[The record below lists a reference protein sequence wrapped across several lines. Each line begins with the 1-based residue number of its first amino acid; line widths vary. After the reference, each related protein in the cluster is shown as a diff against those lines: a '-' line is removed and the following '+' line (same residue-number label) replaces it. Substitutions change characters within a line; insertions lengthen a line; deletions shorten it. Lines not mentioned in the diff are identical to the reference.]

1 MAEINTLVYGIKSS
15 WIDII
20 TYDESVPAENRV
32 KYANFGDNQTSILK
46 AYTANKLPLG
56 TPWDKSLSYAAL
68 GNKMPLSNI
77 QYWYGDKDSSDP
89 LILTVLNQDERLIT
103 NYALGTS
110 GGFPAYEPDVQ
121 GMGNIV
127 VEGEEFAAVKAR
139 YNRYTNG
146 AEYSSSYTAWVN
158 FSPFTQIPVKR
169 CVLVPYVEAYRTDF
183 SYGTQFELT
192 DYLLNRK
199 AEYNKITRIFVSIC
213 VDDSTTYDPETGT
226 GSPSRFSNFSLC
238 AGVVLDPLSYGNGF
252 IQDGIEL
259 DDIFK
264 PIIGNAI
271 AGALYNK
278 DLVNNWTTSTT
289 WCVPIASGFDLDFTK
304 IYALNQDGEITSNSR
319 FYCDAD
325 ELSTTQIRESVR
337 KIVAGFGLFFA
348 DNLNDA
354 QTKKLDDPA
363 IMLGILENGV
373 GNGDYSSG
381 LDNRNELQWTL
392 QDAHDIDYDPA
403 DPPIILPPSVPTTF
417 NAVNLADGGLKR
429 YVLDDTAMQAF
440 SDDLW
445 NIIDTS
451 DPDEL
456 IQNQT
461 LTNFLTN
468 NPLDAVVSVKRFA
481 LADMSQ
487 GSATNIHLGK
497 VVMSASA
504 KPFTS
509 DSTILSCGFFDVP
522 RFFND
527 FRDFLLQIIITLPFC
542 GTLQLDPQA
551 VVGKRIE
558 IKYSIDY
565 TTGTCTAWVLA
576 PTSDN
581 GSHVVIDSASGNCSV
596 DIPLSGVQTA
606 TLTGQL
612 YNANETLKSAKYNGI
627 ISGVN
632 AAGSFV
638 SSVKNNDFFGA
649 LNAAAGV
656 VDNIHDISVLDWNVQ
671 HTEVPFKMI
680 GASSGCNA
688 MQLELTPRIT
698 IYSPVIDPSYDESAY
713 LHSVGAAVCDA
724 TVLSAY
730 ENTGYLEATNLE
742 LNFAATAAEK
752 DMIRSL
758 CAGGIYI

>member
-15 WIDII
+15 WIDARQ
-20 TYDESVPAENRV
+20 YDESVPAENRI
-32 KYANFGDNQTSILK
+32 KYANFGDNQTSIEK

-68 GNKMPLSNI
+68 GDKMPLSNI
-77 QYWYGDKDSSDP
+77 QYWYSDKDSSDP
-89 LILTVLNQDERLIT
+89 LILSVLNQDQRQIT

-110 GGFPAYEPDVQ
+110 ANVPAYDDSTSPAYCI
-121 GMGNIV
+121 IV
-127 VEGEEFAAVKAR
+127 DGIEYPAAQAK

-146 AEYSSSYTAWVN
+146 AEYSSRYSAWYA
-158 FSPFTQIPVKR
+158 FSPFTQIPIKR
-169 CVLVPYVEAYRTDF
+169 CVLVPYIEAYRNDF

-192 DYLLNRK
+192 DYLLNQK
-199 AEYNKITRIFVSIC
+199 TEYNKITRIFVSIFS
-213 VDDSTTYDPETGT
+213 DDNITYDPDTGT
-226 GSPSRFSNFSLC
+226 GTPHRLDVPYKLC
-238 AGVVLDPLSYGNGF
+238 GGVVLDPLSYGNGF
-252 IQDGIEL
+252 MMDGIEL

-264 PIIGNAI
+264 PIIGNAV
-271 AGALYNK
+271 AGALYN
-278 DLVNNWTTSTT
+278 TTLFNGWNDTSY
-289 WCVPIASGFDLDFTK
+289 CVPVASGFDLDFTK
-304 IYALNQDGEITSNSR
+304 IYALNQDGEITNSSR

-325 ELSTTQIRESVR
+325 ELSSTQIRESVR

-348 DNLNDA
+348 DNENDA
-354 QTKKLDDPA
+354 RTKKLDDPA
-363 IMLGILENGV
+363 IMLGILENGI

-381 LDNRNELQWTL
+381 LDNRNALQWTL

-487 GSATNIHLGK
+487 ASTTNIHLGK
-497 VVMSASA
+497 VVMSAAA
-504 KPFTS
+504 KPFSS
-509 DSTILSCGFFDVP
+509 DSTILSCGSFDVP

-542 GTLQLDPQA
+542 GTLQIDPQA

-612 YNANETLKSAKYNGI
+612 YNANENLKSAKYNGI